1 MKIKTL
7 IACLGAFITLIS
19 GVGFNTLNNQKEV
32 NQNENIIIADVV
44 DSENN
49 NDLNENLVIDLEERS
64 NEIVETEEQN
74 IEETQE
80 TATKTEETQVNEIKN
95 DLPKK
100 SENSQQNKSTTS
112 VKTNSEVKQEV
123 KQAEIKQEQPKQET
137 KTENIEKKKTEEKI
151 TKELTPSD
159 LGYWCAEGGTHHVA
173 GDGANEHGY
182 YSSWNEAQIA
192 FENYTKGWPS
202 VQYKISQCLCGKYYF
217 WAIQ

>member
-80 TATKTEETQVNEIKN
+80 TTIKTEEVQVNEIKN

-100 SENSQQNKSTTS
+100 SENNQQNM
-112 VKTNSEVKQEV
+112 
-123 KQAEIKQEQPKQET
+123 
-137 KTENIEKKKTEEKI
+137 KKPFLKKI
-151 TKELTPSD
+151 
-159 LGYWCAEGGTHHVA
+159 
-173 GDGANEHGY
+173 
-182 YSSWNEAQIA
+182 I
-192 FENYTKGWPS
+192 
-202 VQYKISQCLCGKYYF
+202 
-217 WAIQ
+217 